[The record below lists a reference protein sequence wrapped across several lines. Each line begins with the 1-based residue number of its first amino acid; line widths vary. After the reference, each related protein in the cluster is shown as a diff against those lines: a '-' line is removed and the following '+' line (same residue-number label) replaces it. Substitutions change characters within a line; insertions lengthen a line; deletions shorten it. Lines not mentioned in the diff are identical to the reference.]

1 MSIRGSGH
9 RRRGK
14 ASVHAK
20 NAPGQPAKGTF
31 TRLSL
36 MAVAGLLASLVGGS
50 LTSAAPLGKTNR

>member
-1 MSIRGSGH
+1 
-9 RRRGK
+9 
-14 ASVHAK
+14 VK

-36 MAVAGLLASLVGGS
+36 MAVAGLLAILAGGS